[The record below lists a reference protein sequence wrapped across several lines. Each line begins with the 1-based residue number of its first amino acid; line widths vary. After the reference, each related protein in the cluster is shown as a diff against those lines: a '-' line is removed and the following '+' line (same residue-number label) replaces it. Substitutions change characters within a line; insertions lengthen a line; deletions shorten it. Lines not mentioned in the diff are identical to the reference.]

1 MNLVSI
7 LQIKYIFRGI
17 TMQVTVSKEEL
28 YNMIKDAVRE
38 VIQEKELN
46 QILKTIPEVS
56 DEEMQEITDKYGS
69 PDKYSDIARSETLDV

>member
-1 MNLVSI
+1 
-7 LQIKYIFRGI
+7 
-17 TMQVTVSKEEL
+17 MQVTVSKEEL

-56 DEEMQEITDKYGS
+56 DEDAG
-69 PDKYSDIARSETLDV
+69 DHG